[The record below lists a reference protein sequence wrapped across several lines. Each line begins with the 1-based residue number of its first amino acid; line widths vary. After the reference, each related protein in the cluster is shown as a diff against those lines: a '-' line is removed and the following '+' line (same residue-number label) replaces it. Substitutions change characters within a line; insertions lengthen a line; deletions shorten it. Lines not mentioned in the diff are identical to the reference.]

1 MDKDYNEP
9 ESFLITHDK
18 FKKIIKSLGKEY
30 DYLNDIEIKE
40 KHEEINNLYVA
51 LTRPKN
57 NLYIAVENDKESIFS
72 EALFLSENTIQDS
85 DIVFSKNDKGTAE
98 GKKREFTVDLST
110 PEAEYPEAEESME
123 KEREKIYSHA
133 LGNEIKRV
141 RGTTVHFFLENIMY
155 GTSEEIALAKELTFS
170 KFASVIGEKTIKE
183 LLADEVIE
191 YILNKNKKIFSD
203 EWDFIF
209 PEYEVFTDEKTYRID
224 RLMVKMPVNDSK
236 GIIYIVDYKTGDTDE
251 DQMEN

>member
-1 MDKDYNEP
+1 
-9 ESFLITHDK
+9 
-18 FKKIIKSLGKEY
+18 
-30 DYLNDIEIKE
+30 
-40 KHEEINNLYVA
+40 
-51 LTRPKN
+51 
-57 NLYIAVENDKESIFS
+57 
-72 EALFLSENTIQDS
+72 
-85 DIVFSKNDKGTAE
+85 
-98 GKKREFTVDLST
+98 
-110 PEAEYPEAEESME
+110 
-123 KEREKIYSHA
+123 
-133 LGNEIKRV
+133 
-141 RGTTVHFFLENIMY
+141 MY

-236 GIIYIVDYKTGDTDE
+236 GTIYIVDYKTGDTDE
-251 DQMEN
+251 DQMENYKYLIEKLLEDRKMLDKFEIITEFIEFKL